1 MAYITFEE
9 FSEVYPG
16 AVTESDFANLEWE
29 ARRIVDGH
37 TTGVDN
43 VRKLRVAFPTDEDDA
58 EAVKRCMCK
67 LIKLMHDIE
76 AAEKIRGLVQ
86 RGDGMAIGG
95 VISSVS
101 SGSESIS
108 YSTNGTAVDMAA
120 GDITARNKLLSQTV
134 RQALSGVRD
143 ANGVSLLYMGRYP
156 YVC

>member
-9 FSEVYPG
+9 FSKVYPG
-16 AVTESDFANLEWE
+16 AVDESDFANFEWE
-29 ARRIVDGH
+29 ARRIVDAH

-43 VRKLRVAFPTDEDDA
+43 VRKLRAAFPLDEDDA

-76 AAEKIRGLVQ
+76 AAEKTRGPVQ
-86 RGDGMAIGG
+86 RGDGTIIGG

-101 SGSESIS
+101 SGSESIN
-108 YSTNGTAVDMAA
+108 YSTGGTVVDTAA
-120 GDITARNKLLSQTV
+120 GDIAARNQLLSQAV

-156 YVC
+156 YVR